1 MLSALARRNDKA
13 RAANQIPA
21 IMPAMSEAARGSD
34 ETVIA
39 AGTQSSFASGSLVNS
54 IATAILVTGSF
65 ALYWTSSYS
74 LEARGATTYFGAD
87 SWHFTELAFGHFNDR
102 IMRLH
107 PVTVGLALGWM
118 KIFSPLAYWLA
129 PIAILKAMFALVGA
143 LGVWAAVHAFSA
155 FMPRR
160 HAILWGAVYACS
172 MGIWY
177 FSSIE
182 ESKIISA
189 TLAAVYIALYV
200 HLRGSWTPRG
210 ALLLTAVLFA
220 ACINEITAAFLV
232 AIPAVDTF
240 LKSRLE
246 WRSLRW
252 ILLHALAAPLA
263 LILLEA
269 IKRFAVTI
277 APNAEGNNFLEIF
290 LFYASQTN
298 YDLPTISAFLQRWV
312 FFNLAAPE
320 PEVHFADLA
329 TKYGGDFEPALLHY
343 FGSPASAALVAIF
356 AIMIAAAFLLRNRD
370 PQRVTLTAIMLGL
383 LAYALARL
391 VFFFVFLPAECLLYS
406 PSVSLAHLLL
416 VAVPFAASR
425 FPYKEWLTAALA
437 AAMIATNGI
446 FIFTAETASYVTQ

>member
-1 MLSALARRNDKA
+1 
-13 RAANQIPA
+13 
-21 IMPAMSEAARGSD
+21 MPAMSEAARGSN
-34 ETVIA
+34 ETGIA
-39 AGTQSSFASGSLVNS
+39 AAAGSRLASAALIDA

-65 ALYWTSSYS
+65 ALYWTSSFS

-87 SWHFTELAFGHFNDR
+87 SWHFTELASGHFNDR

-118 KIFSPLAYWLA
+118 KIFAPLTYWLA
-129 PIAILKAMFALVGA
+129 PIAVLKAMFAFVGA
-143 LGVWAAVHAFSA
+143 IGVWAAVHAFSA

-177 FSSIE
+177 FASIE
-182 ESKIISA
+182 ESKIVSA
-189 TLAAVYIALYV
+189 TLATVYIALYA
-200 HLRGSWTPRG
+200 HLRGHWTPRG
-210 ALLLTAVLFA
+210 AFLLTAALFA

-232 AIPAVDTF
+232 AIPAIDAF
-240 LKSRLE
+240 LKARFA
-246 WRSLRW
+246 WQSLRW
-252 ILLHALAAPLA
+252 IFLHALAAPLA
-263 LILLEA
+263 LIILEA

-277 APNAEGNNFLEIF
+277 APNAEGNNLFEIF

-298 YDLPTISAFLQRWV
+298 YDLPTISAFLQRWI

-320 PEVHFADLA
+320 AEIHFANIE
-329 TKYGGDFEPALLHY
+329 TKYGGDFEPTLLHY
-343 FGSPASAALVAIF
+343 FDTPASAALLAIF
-356 AIMIAAAFLLRNRD
+356 AVMAAAALLLRNRD
-370 PQRVTLTAIMLGL
+370 GQRVTLTAIMLAL

-406 PSVSLAHLLL
+406 PSVSLVHLLF
-416 VAVPFAASR
+416 VAVPFAASH

-437 AAMIATNGI
+437 LAMIVTNGL
-446 FIFTAETASYVTQ
+446 FIFTAQTTSYVTQ